1 MATRFQSKPF
11 GCCSPKSILVAMAV
25 QDLWIFIVYLF
36 KEANI
41 FNDFGVPWILWH
53 FQPSRQAVSLSAWS
67 FTFSLFC
74 CSTSPCPGKEWEYHG
89 VSNLGAQC
97 TVQNLPQLDLIVQ
110 NPKWTI
116 EYYSKSKVIQSNP
129 STPRLTFESFRNED
143 TLGVFHPHDVWHW
156 QIEGPKGPSPSWKK
170 TSPVLIAKL
179 DKWANHA
186 M

>member
-1 MATRFQSKPF
+1 MATRFQSRPF

-41 FNDFGVPWILWH
+41 FNDFGVPWILLH
-53 FQPSRQAVSLSAWS
+53 FQPSRQAVGLSAWS

-74 CSTSPCPGKEWEYHG
+74 CSTLPCRGVYW

-97 TVQNLPQLDLIVQ
+97 TVQNLSHNSIVQ
-110 NPKWTI
+110 KAQ
-116 EYYSKSKVIQSNP
+116 VIQSNP

-143 TLGVFHPHDVWHW
+143 TLGVHPHDVWHFS
-156 QIEGPKGPSPSWKK
+156 GPFQAQVQAGQK